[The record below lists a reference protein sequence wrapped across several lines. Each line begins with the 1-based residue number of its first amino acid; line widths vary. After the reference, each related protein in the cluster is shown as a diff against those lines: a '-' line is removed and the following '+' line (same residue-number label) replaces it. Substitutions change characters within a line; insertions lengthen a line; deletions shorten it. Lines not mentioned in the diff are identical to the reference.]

1 MKESG
6 NTKKSEESTP
16 GRRRSFLA
24 VKQGGLSAT
33 DAHSHSAAEEDEDF
47 PVLTE
52 VVLAET
58 EGEIETPSLPEPEPS
73 SSPDPTPSPVVP
85 LDFPDIARNSSEEF
99 VAQMV
104 QAINKQLSYELPSL
118 VEATL
123 VSISDELRAGIMST
137 MDAAIRDFIAG
148 QRDSK
153 KNGGS

>member
-6 NTKKSEESTP
+6 NTKKSEESTQ

-24 VKQGGLSAT
+24 MKQSGLSAT
-33 DAHSHSAAEEDEDF
+33 DAYSHSAAAEDEDF

-58 EGEIETPSLPEPEPS
+58 EGETETPSIPEPESFPS
-73 SSPDPTPSPVVP
+73 PTPTANPVP
-85 LDFPDIARNSSEEF
+85 LNFSDITKNTSEEF